1 MIHLEVLLV
10 KKTPWTMVLQNQ
22 HPQPLFPVQFWWIST
37 TGKIHRQGGQSHG
50 GHEDNIHLVATL
62 FLRFAQA
69 GRTIS
74 INISVKI
81 RPGSFVCPG
90 SAIGLVTGVRKP
102 QTIPNFKTLNVECNS
117 LFWYLW
123 QVFWDLGQT
132 KAPVGKN
139 SFSDTK
145 FTIFNI
151 KHGSC
156 IRRLPWRRSP
166 LRWGQVGRQRTGA
179 SLKIFGVVKLHSDG
193 IPQEAEKNSVCV

>member
-1 MIHLEVLLV
+1 MLNTEVFPPTLARKGISKIIGGSFDGQKISAPSQAQMIHLEVLLV

-37 TGKIHRQGGQSHG
+37 TGKIHRQGGQSHR

-90 SAIGLVTGVRKP
+90 SAIGLVTGVE
-102 QTIPNFKTLNVECNS
+102 TPNN
-117 LFWYLW
+117 
-123 QVFWDLGQT
+123 
-132 KAPVGKN
+132 P
-139 SFSDTK
+139 
-145 FTIFNI
+145 
-151 KHGSC
+151 
-156 IRRLPWRRSP
+156 
-166 LRWGQVGRQRTGA
+166 
-179 SLKIFGVVKLHSDG
+179 
-193 IPQEAEKNSVCV
+193 